1 MKEQKPP
8 EGWGTFRDIAW
19 VLGIG
24 SQAGLTLAVPV
35 LLGLAVGYLLDRH
48 LGTLPWITLVLTLV
62 GIVSGP
68 IMVYRLVTRAV
79 KDRLERKQE

>member
-1 MKEQKPP
+1 VEEQKPP
-8 EGWGTFRDIAW
+8 EQRGIVRDIAW

-24 SQAGLTLAVPV
+24 SQAGLALAIPV

-48 LGTLPWITLVLTLV
+48 FGTLPWISLVLTLF
-62 GIVSGP
+62 GIIGGP

-79 KDRLERKQE
+79 QKRLDREQ